1 MLAARAALA
10 AAATRAAQALHTTVH
25 GDAHRSEPHHDS
37 MPAGRG
43 LSARA
48 QDGWLVSSDADTPA
62 DVQAELEKRMKQLE
76 QDTESAA
83 VDAHKLGDH
92 KRRQTEQSLWLSGKS
107 RQAMTNYND
116 VQYVSFLEVGQQ
128 TLSGILDTG
137 SFELVVFS
145 TSCGT
150 CGQAARYN
158 PDLSANYTRGQ
169 LATVLSYGSGD
180 TFVQEAWDTVSI
192 GPYPPRRQSFWEVT
206 SAKMQVLQYSAFQ
219 SIIGIGPPETP
230 VLDADE
236 LLQAA
241 IDNVSNY
248 TAAGLPVPSDL
259 QSAVEDRR
267 KVSAALRTKST
278 MVDTFGV
285 DMYSVCLGKKPGS
298 DGYLVWSDTAPL
310 VKPEYFQRLRM
321 TGNHTWSTSLD
332 EPKFEYD
339 PAAKDRQFDRGNKYH
354 GRTLGCENGC
364 GALLD
369 TGTSILAMPSSVLAE
384 LYKVMYEPGFNCSN
398 LWELPSIKIQ
408 LGGREVILPPDTYVS
423 EVFDSDAVPGDLQS
437 FVRLRH
443 LGRLRS
449 AKGQA
454 SQQLGHS
461 RGSESQ
467 RPGASCDFAVMESVT
482 SSAHGPLWILGVP
495 FFRQYYT
502 TFEVGGHSNERRA
515 VHFARASDAC
525 TPSASEGFDQ
535 FVPKTQLYSRLIH
548 PSKLW
553 VPPSVLSALG
563 ADYVNL

>member
-1 MLAARAALA
+1 MLALRAVLVAATSRVALA
-10 AAATRAAQALHTTVH
+10 LPASSRNIVDLASGKEKYVAAAVT
-25 GDAHRSEPHHDS
+25 SES
-37 MPAGRG
+37 EGRRRG
-43 LSARA
+43 LERL
-48 QDGWLVSSDADTPA
+48 QD
-62 DVQAELEKRMKQLE
+62 
-76 QDTESAA
+76 DTESGGVSLA
-83 VDAHKLGDH
+83 KQ
-92 KRRQTEQSLWLSGKS
+92 RRLRKERSLWLGGKS
-107 RQAMTNYND
+107 RQALTNYYD
-116 VQYVSFLEVGQQ
+116 VQYVGFTEIGGQ
-128 TLSGILDTG
+128 TISGIFDTG

-145 TSCGT
+145 KLCST
-150 CGQAARYN
+150 CGEAGRYD
-158 PDLSANYTRGQ
+158 PAFSANHTEGR
-169 LATVLSYGSGD
+169 LTSSLMYGSGNVI
-180 TFVQEAWDTVSI
+180 TQEAFDTVSV
-192 GPYPPRRQSFWEVT
+192 GPYAPRNQSFWEVT
-206 SAKMQVLQYSAFQ
+206 DADMPVLAYSMFQ
-219 SIIGIGPPETP
+219 SIIGLGPPEAP
-230 VLDADE
+230 LLDAE
-236 LLQAA
+236 ARLAN
-241 IDNVSNY
+241 ISETISNY
-248 TAAGLPVPSDL
+248 NDSGLSLPSDL
-259 QSAVEDRR
+259 VEAEANAKGIVAAMQANTMLAETFES
-267 KVSAALRTKST
+267 KVFSI
-278 MVDTFGV
+278 
-285 DMYSVCLGKKPGS
+285 CLGKQPS
-298 DGYLVWSDTAPL
+298 SNGYVIWGDTAPL

-495 FFRQYYT
+495 FFRAYYT
-502 TFEVGGHSNERRA
+502 TFEVSGRSNRDRA
-515 VHFARASDAC
+515 VHIAKASDTCHPA
-525 TPSASEGFDQ
+525 PPEESAKFL
-535 FVPKTQLYSRLIH
+535 PRTQLYKRIID
-548 PSKLW
+548 PTKLW
-553 VPPSVLSALG
+553 VAPSTYSALSSNH
-563 ADYVNL
+563 VLL

>member
-1 MLAARAALA
+1 MLALRAVLVAATSRVALA
-10 AAATRAAQALHTTVH
+10 LPASSRNIVDLASGKEKYVAAAVT
-25 GDAHRSEPHHDS
+25 SES
-37 MPAGRG
+37 EGRRRG
-43 LSARA
+43 LERL
-48 QDGWLVSSDADTPA
+48 QD
-62 DVQAELEKRMKQLE
+62 
-76 QDTESAA
+76 DTESGGVSLA
-83 VDAHKLGDH
+83 KQ
-92 KRRQTEQSLWLSGKS
+92 RRLRKERSLWLGGKS
-107 RQAMTNYND
+107 RQALTNYYD
-116 VQYVSFLEVGQQ
+116 VQYVGFTEIGGQ
-128 TLSGILDTG
+128 TISGIFDTG

-145 TSCGT
+145 KLCST
-150 CGQAARYN
+150 CGEAGRYD
-158 PDLSANYTRGQ
+158 PAFSANHTEGR
-169 LATVLSYGSGD
+169 LTSSLMYGSGNVI
-180 TFVQEAWDTVSI
+180 TQEAFDTVSV
-192 GPYPPRRQSFWEVT
+192 GPYAPRNQSFWEVT
-206 SAKMQVLQYSAFQ
+206 DANMPALAHSLFQ
-219 SIIGIGPPETP
+219 AIIGLGPS
-230 VLDADE
+230 DAPLAEIEDR
-236 LLQAA
+236 LRMVHD
-241 IDNVSNY
+241 IMSNF
-248 TAAGLPVPSDL
+248 TNAGLPVPAGL
-259 QSAVEDRR
+259 VESEAGMRG
-267 KVSAALRTKST
+267 VALATRAKTT
-278 MVDTFGV
+278 MVETFELR
-285 DMYSVCLGKKPGS
+285 MFSICLGRQPGS
-298 DGYLVWSDTAPL
+298 LGYVIWGDTAPL

>member
-10 AAATRAAQALHTTVH
+10 AAATRAAHALHTTVH
-25 GDAHRSEPHHDS
+25 GDAHRSEPQHDS

-150 CGQAARYN
+150 CGQAAGYN

-285 DMYSVCLGKKPGS
+285 DLYSVCLGKKPGS

-310 VKPEYFQRLRM
+310 VKPEYFKRVQVV
-321 TGNHTWSTSLD
+321 GKHTWSVRMT
-332 EPKFEYD
+332 EPRFAHD
-339 PAAKDRQFDRGNKYH
+339 PASTNRKYD
-354 GRTLGCENGC
+354 GWKLGCKDGC

-369 TGTSILAMPSSVLAE
+369 SGTSLIAIPGQTVNDFVSVTL
-384 LYKVMYEPGFNCSN
+384 EPWFDCTN
-398 LWELPSIKIQ
+398 LTELPSFRFK
-408 LGGREVILPPDTYVS
+408 LGGQELILPPDAIFSYVT
-423 EVFDSDAVPGDLQS
+423 DSPVPGYLQS
-437 FVRLRH
+437 FVRMRKLRVPSH
-443 LGRLRS
+443 RQPG
-449 AKGQA
+449 
-454 SQQLGHS
+454 GHCELMIM
-461 RGSESQ
+461 ES
-467 RPGASCDFAVMESVT
+467 GAS
-482 SSAHGPLWILGVP
+482 SAQGPLWILGVP

-502 TFEVGGHSNERRA
+502 TFEVGGHTNERRA
-515 VHFARASDAC
+515 VYFSRASDTC
-525 TPSASEGFDQ
+525 TPSAPEDFERH
-535 FVPKTQLYSRLIH
+535 VPPTQLYRRLIH